1 MNNETILIVGEII
14 IDFTLMKSE
23 EEPKMRMGGI
33 AHAARGLWASNINY
47 SVAAVCP
54 KYLVGQANRYL
65 SAHGC
70 IEFIWLGEV
79 IGAPNV
85 IVIADPTEVSH
96 QGYEDILREEKEIL
110 INEELDN
117 LKSYTNIVVFPGTY
131 SLPAIRTFF
140 SDNAIFCFDIA
151 YGISDL
157 SELTSYKEKIHSIIL
172 STSSELFLES
182 GKEEFQPLLS
192 NLKKYAS
199 TAILLKENRGGSR
212 LFNLPMN
219 KIEEIPAILNKTVNS
234 VGVGDVYSAVYT
246 ASLNQGVSQA
256 AWRGFQAATCYS
268 QTTFPNDLKRDIQ
281 REHSLPIEIVK
292 GLGGTILPWHERSK
306 YPIYLAAPDFSN
318 IHKPEIDYS
327 VEALEYHNFMVRR
340 PILENGELPK
350 NSNEA
355 ALRQT
360 YEKDYD
366 LIKEC
371 AAMFA
376 VPLQR
381 DPGTL
386 VEIGLAIELGIPV
399 ITFDPRNENNNTMV
413 MAGSD
418 TYSND
423 LDTSLNG
430 LFNSLSKLRK

>member
-1 MNNETILIVGEII
+1 MNNETVLVVGEII

-33 AHAARGLWASNINY
+33 VHAARGLWASNINY

-54 KYLVGQANRYL
+54 KYLLDQAKKYL
-65 SAHGC
+65 LAHGC
-70 IEFIWLGEV
+70 IDFIWLGEV

-85 IVIADPTEVSH
+85 IVIGDPTEVSH
-96 QGYEDILREEKEIL
+96 QGYEDILREEKEVI
-110 INEELDN
+110 INENLDEL
-117 LKSYTNIVVFPGTY
+117 KAYTNIIVFPGKY
-131 SLPAIRTFF
+131 SLPAISSYF
-140 SDNAIFCFDIA
+140 SDNAVFCFDIA

-157 SELTSYKEKIHSIIL
+157 SELACYKGNIHSLIL
-172 STSSELFLES
+172 STSSEFFLES
-182 GKEEFQPLLS
+182 GTEEFEPLLS

-219 KIEEIPAILNKTVNS
+219 DIEEIPAILNKTVNS

-246 ASLNQGVSQA
+246 ASLSQGVSQA

-268 QTTFPNDLKRDIQ
+268 QTTFPNDLKRDIN
-281 REHSLPIEIVK
+281 REHKLPIGTVK
-292 GLGGTILPWHERSK
+292 ELGGTILPWHERSE
-306 YPIYLAAPDFSN
+306 YPIYLAAPDFSY

-327 VEALEYHNFMVRR
+327 VEALEYHNFLVRR

-350 NSNEA
+350 DSNDA

-360 YEKDYD
+360 YEKDYA

-371 AAMFA
+371 AVMFA

-386 VEIGLAIELGIPV
+386 VEIGLAIEMGIPV
-399 ITFDPRNENNNTMV
+399 ITFDPRNENDNTMV

-418 TYSND
+418 TYSRD
-423 LDTSLNG
+423 LDTCLNG
-430 LFNSLSKLRK
+430 LFNCLSKMRK